1 MNWPSDFTFFADED
15 LGTLIFPEIL
25 RGAGVTL
32 ETLSEHYAL
41 GIRDTDW
48 IPSVA
53 QRGWVII
60 THDRDIRYNQR
71 ERDAVMQ
78 HGGRAIIIRA
88 SGTRA
93 EIAQI
98 FVGLREQV
106 TNFLRQ
112 NPAPFIAR
120 LYRDRIEMWLS
131 RDDWTP

>member
-1 MNWPSDFTFFADED
+1 MNWSSDFTFFADED

-25 RGAGVTL
+25 RDAGVTL

-53 QRGWVII
+53 KRGWVII
-60 THDRDIRYNQR
+60 THDRDIRYNRR

-93 EIAQI
+93 EMAQI
-98 FVGLREQV
+98 FVGLREQI

-131 RDDWTP
+131 HDDWTP

>member
-15 LGTLIFPEIL
+15 LGTLVFPAILRDVGVPLEIL
-25 RGAGVTL
+25 
-32 ETLSEHYAL
+32 SDHYAH
-41 GIRDTDW
+41 GAPDTDW

-60 THDRDIRYNQR
+60 THDRDIRYNRR

-93 EIAQI
+93 EMAQI
-98 FVGLREQV
+98 FVSLREQIMD
-106 TNFLRQ
+106 FLYR

-131 RDDWTP
+131 RDDWAP